1 MIKRIF
7 QKVKYSFFPKPIVI
21 REVEYNTYSQAGED
35 VILAFLFADKR
46 IKNIK
51 YLDIGT
57 NIPDHC
63 NNTYLLYKKG
73 NRGVCVEAD
82 KTLIPAINRVRP
94 GDKIINAGVAVS
106 GVAEAD
112 LYIFNIKGLN
122 TFDATQAEQRQATGT
137 FNIVEVVKVPLM
149 HINDIIQANFVTYP
163 EVLSIDIEGLD
174 LDVLKS
180 LDFNRY
186 PIPVICVET
195 CVFSENHIRPKDHS
209 IAEFMLSKEYE
220 VYADTYINTIF
231 VSKNWFYNKLI

>member
-1 MIKRIF
+1 MIKRIL

-35 VILAFLFADKR
+35 AILAFLFADKQ
-46 IKNIK
+46 IKNIN

-82 KTLIPAINRVRP
+82 KSLIPAINRVRP
-94 GDKIINAGVAVS
+94 GDKIINVGVAVS
-106 GVAEAD
+106 DAAEAD

-122 TFDATQAEQRQATGT
+122 TFDAAEAKRRQATGT
-137 FNIVEVVKVPLM
+137 FNIIEVVKVPLM
-149 HINDIIQANFVTYP
+149 HINDIIQANFATYP

-195 CVFSENHIRPKDHS
+195 CVFSENHIRPKDHL
-209 IAEFMLSKEYE
+209 IAQFMLSKEYE

-231 VSKNWFYNKLI
+231 VSKNWFYNN